1 MGFLDLARPFSRVCL
16 LAGLVASVSVPAMAA
31 GETAKQPAPA
41 AAQPSA
47 PAAAAP
53 ASPAA
58 PPAGQMGTVKSTHD
72 AWSVVCDKPAGAS
85 AEQCV
90 LMQNVL
96 SEDRPELGLS
106 VVVLKTADRKAK
118 ILRVLAPLGVL
129 LLPPKGGL
137 GLNVDGKDLGH
148 AYFARCFADGCYAEV
163 TLEDDLLK
171 TLRSG
176 QVATFIV
183 HESLEQDGIGI
194 PVDLKGFA
202 AGYDALP

>member
-1 MGFLDLARPFSRVCL
+1 MGIFDIAARPALRLWMLSAF
-16 LAGLVASVSVPAMAA
+16 LAASALPSLAA
-31 GETAKQPAPA
+31 SAGTKTAAPAPA
-41 AAQPSA
+41 ASA
-47 PAAAAP
+47 PAEP
-53 ASPAA
+53 AKSPAA
-58 PPAGQMGTVKSTHD
+58 ESGQLGAVKSTHG
-72 AWSVVCDKPAGAS
+72 AWSIVCDTPAGAS
-85 AEQCV
+85 SEQCV

-106 VVVLKTADRKAK
+106 VVVLKTADRKAR

-137 GLNVDGKDLGH
+137 GLNVDGKNLGN

-176 QVATFIV
+176 QLATFV
-183 HESLEQDGIGI
+183 LHESVEQDGIGI
-194 PVDLKGFA
+194 PVDLTGFA
-202 AGYDALP
+202 QGYDKLP